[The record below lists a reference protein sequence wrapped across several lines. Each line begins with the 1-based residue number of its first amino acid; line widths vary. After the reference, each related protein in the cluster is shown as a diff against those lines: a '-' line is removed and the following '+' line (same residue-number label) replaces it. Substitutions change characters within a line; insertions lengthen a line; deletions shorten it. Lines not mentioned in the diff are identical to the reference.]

1 MIRILVVDDVAF
13 IRHQILNLL
22 NATSDCSVIGEAQHG
37 NEAVEMTVALKPDL
51 ILMDVE
57 MPVCDGIEATKR
69 IMALQPTPILIFTS
83 STVLRARNLPFEAIR
98 AGALDLIEKPVLFPP
113 SVDHVRTL
121 LGRIRLLSGLPVIRR
136 FGTTPP
142 LVSRPAPLPL
152 IGIPKLIA
160 MAGSTGAP
168 RAYAEF
174 FGTLP
179 TKLEV
184 PIVLLQHIG
193 AAFMQGFVDW
203 IQGITPM
210 HVTLV
215 QEERILEPGVIHVA
229 PPDFH
234 LVVTEEKT
242 LRLDGRPPVH
252 HCRPSADLLFH
263 SVARNY
269 GATAVGII
277 LSGLGVDGA
286 AGLAAIKNEGGTTMA
301 QDRESAVVFGMPAA
315 AIALRGV
322 HIIGTP
328 ELLASSVAAACGGT

>member
-13 IRHQILNLL
+13 IRHQILSLL
-22 NATSDCSVIGEAQHG
+22 HGTSDCAVIGEAQHG
-37 NEAVEMTVALKPDL
+37 NEAVEMAVALKPDL

-57 MPVCDGIEATKR
+57 MPVCDGIEATRR

-83 STVLRARNLPFEAIR
+83 STVLRSRNLPFEAIR
-98 AGALDLIEKPVLFPP
+98 AGALDLIEKPMLFPP

-121 LGRIRLLSGLPVIRR
+121 LSRIRLLSGLPVIRR
-136 FGTTPP
+136 FGSTPP
-142 LVSRPAPLPL
+142 ISSRPDPLPL
-152 IGIPKLIA
+152 ASTPELIA

-174 FGTLP
+174 FGALP
-179 TKLEV
+179 TKLAV

-203 IQGITPM
+203 MQGMTPM

-229 PPDFH
+229 PAGCH

-242 LRLDGRPPVH
+242 LRLDGRPPIH

-263 SVARNY
+263 SVARSH
-269 GATAVGII
+269 GPSAVGIL

-286 AGLAAIKNEGGTTMA
+286 AGLTAMKHAGGTTMA
-301 QDRESAVVFGMPAA
+301 QDRDSAVVFGMPAA

-322 HIIGTP
+322 SIIGTP
-328 ELLASSVAAACGGT
+328 ELLASSVAAACGGS